1 LLINKEI
8 YLNMAVTL
16 INVKWGIVMQR
27 KLAVIIACVGLAVLP
42 LSVQA
47 LGFGGIKL
55 SSSLNE
61 KLNAEVALS
70 SATKNDIKSLKIR
83 LATEEAFLRAGIA
96 RNGFLNGLEF
106 KVKQYSDGNYYI
118 HITTEERV
126 REPFLD
132 FLLDISWKNG
142 RMLREYTMLIDP
154 PGRAPTQP
162 ATKATPIIAATVAPE
177 PVLEPAPVIETAPEI
192 AAVVDAIPEP
202 VQMSEAVAEVEEA
215 VTPEVIDNQKQEEVA
230 KAIEESFAKAA
241 SKPTA
246 EVFDPE
252 SAFVEDGSDELWPRI
267 PLSDYSEGGSVKT
280 QQVTEQ
286 GSLDYGITKANDNL
300 WNVAEKLRQGNK
312 NISVYQMMMALL
324 QSNPDAFDG
333 NNVHRLK
340 VGHVLRIEDVSTLT
354 ALTRK
359 GAANAYIEQ
368 TNAWNNYRKQTAGT
382 VSTQAIVAD
391 NTQEEMISETE
402 TSGELILSSPSGE
415 NLNSG
420 GGANE
425 ETLNNDLATMRDQLR
440 QSKADAGTN
449 RTRNIELNEKLQL
462 LEEELSRL
470 QRSISIKD
478 DELAALQQ
486 KLSVSGIEDA
496 ASVVTPKEAKDPHV
510 KDEVAVEPKVE
521 AAPETTA
528 VPTPPVSAPSVA
540 SEEKTKAEAIKTEEG
555 VMDIVMG
562 VAASIAAVVSGLLA
576 GGSLLFIAAPI
587 ALILLVLLAVMIK
600 RRRQG
605 DKFQESILTGAA
617 TETDEAATTD
627 PSTVS
632 EESSFLSD
640 FAMSGAGE
648 IEADDSEVDP
658 LTEADV
664 FIAYGRH
671 EAAEERLN
679 EAISNEPER
688 LDLRAKMLELHHAT
702 KNKEAFETGAEA
714 LYASLDENKEENLL
728 WQKIIDLGVEI
739 APENPL
745 FIKEVIEEADTAVV
759 TNDEPVEAAMS
770 DSEVMDI
777 GLETGVFE
785 ADDLS
790 AAESDDSD
798 LDMDFDLDLDK
809 DIEVFTAEEDKDKA
823 DMDFNLE
830 LDTDETTTAEPGVVE
845 DAASTQEL
853 AADLDM
859 TATVLADADDSG
871 LDFNLEVDNTTAEDS
886 ETDTKLENEETKLTD
901 DNALDFNL
909 DMDGASESE
918 QTTEPEITE
927 TETSDNNLDFELGM
941 SDDNSTDEKP
951 EDKIDTNSL
960 ELEDDFSIDSLSEE
974 SDSALDDSLDDS
986 TLDLSLDDESD
997 TDDELV
1003 SGDEVGTK
1011 LDLAKAYID
1020 MGDPEGARSI
1030 LSEVMEEG
1038 SDSQKEE
1045 AQELMGQIV

>member
-1 LLINKEI
+1 
-8 YLNMAVTL
+8 M
-16 INVKWGIVMQR
+16 KWRVVMQR
-27 KLAVIIACVGLAVLP
+27 KLAVIMACVGLAMSP

-61 KLNAEVALS
+61 KLNAEVALL
-70 SATKNDIKSLKIR
+70 SATKNDIQSLKVR
-83 LATEEAFLRAGIA
+83 LATEEAFLRAGIT
-96 RNGFLNGLEF
+96 RNAFLNGLEF

-118 HITTEERV
+118 HITTEDRV

-132 FLLDISWKNG
+132 FLLDINWKNG

-154 PGRAPTQP
+154 PGRAPTQQASEP
-162 ATKATPIIAATVAPE
+162 APIVAATVAPKPE
-177 PVLEPAPVIETAPEI
+177 PVAEPAPIEPEVAP
-192 AAVVDAIPEP
+192 VVEAIPEP
-202 VQMSEAVAEVEEA
+202 VQVPEPVVKVEAAVAPKVVDVKKEE
-215 VTPEVIDNQKQEEVA
+215 EIA

-241 SKPTA
+241 SKSTA

-267 PLSDYSEGGSVKT
+267 PLSNYSEEGTTITT
-280 QQVTEQ
+280 QVSEE
-286 GSLDYGITKANDNL
+286 GSLDYGITKANDSL
-300 WNVAEKLRQGNK
+300 WKIAEKLRQGNK

-324 QSNPDAFDG
+324 QSNPDAFEG
-333 NNVHRLK
+333 NNVHQLK
-340 VGHVLRIEDVSTLT
+340 VGHVLRIENASKLT

-359 GAANAYIEQ
+359 EAANAYIEQ
-368 TNAWNNYRKQTAGT
+368 TNAWNNYRNQTADAA
-382 VSTQAIVAD
+382 SAQPIIAD
-391 NTQEEMISETE
+391 NTEKEMVSEAE
-402 TSGELILSSPSGE
+402 TSGELTLSSPSGE

-425 ETLNNDLATMRDQLR
+425 ETLSNDLATMRDQLR
-440 QSKADAGTN
+440 QSKTDAGTN
-449 RTRNIELNEKLQL
+449 RTRNIALNEKLQL
-462 LEEELSRL
+462 LEEELNRL

-486 KLSVSGIEDA
+486 RLSVSGAEKTAPA
-496 ASVVTPKEAKDPHV
+496 AMPEEAKEIAETEPTV
-510 KDEVAVEPKVE
+510 KAVPEPV
-521 AAPETTA
+521 A
-528 VPTPPVSAPSVA
+528 VPTPAVPPVANT
-540 SEEKTKAEAIKTEEG
+540 EETVKKEETNKTEAG
-555 VMDIVMG
+555 VMDMVMG
-562 VAASIAAVVSGLLA
+562 VAASIAAVASGLVA
-576 GGSLLFIAAPI
+576 GGSLLFIAPI
-587 ALILLVLLAVMIK
+587 ALILLVLLGVMIK

-617 TETDEAATTD
+617 TETAEDATTD
-627 PSTVS
+627 SSTAS

-648 IEADDSEVDP
+648 IETDDSEVDP

-679 EAISNEPER
+679 EAISNEPDR

-702 KNKEAFETGAEA
+702 KNKDAFETGAEE
-714 LYASLDENKEENLL
+714 LYASLGEDKEENPL
-728 WQKIIDLGVEI
+728 WQKIVDLGTDV

-745 FIKEVIEEADTAVV
+745 FISEVVEESVTDDTV
-759 TNDEPVEAAMS
+759 TTDEPVETAMS

-785 ADDLS
+785 AGNLS
-790 AAESDDSD
+790 AGDNNDSD

-809 DIEVFTAEEDKDKA
+809 DIEVFTAEEDAKDEV

-830 LDTDETTTAEPGVVE
+830 LDADETAESEPNTSEEAASE
-845 DAASTQEL
+845 DISLDFNPEEAASTQEL

-859 TATVLADADDSG
+859 TATVLTDTEDTG
-871 LDFNLEVDNTTAEDS
+871 LDFNLEVDNSTAEELETSAES
-886 ETDTKLENEETKLTD
+886 EAEATELTD

-909 DMDGASESE
+909 DMGDTAELE
-918 QTTEPEITE
+918 ETAEPEITE
-927 TETSDNNLDFELGM
+927 AESSDNDLDFDFEM
-941 SDDNSTDEKP
+941 SDDSSTNEKL
-951 EDKIDTNSL
+951 EEKVESNSL
-960 ELEDDFSIDSLSEE
+960 ELEDDLSLDTLSEE
-974 SDSALDDSLDDS
+974 LEPSTDDNLDDSP
-986 TLDLSLDDESD
+986 LDLSLGDENE

-1038 SDSQKEE
+1038 NDTQKEE

>member
-1 LLINKEI
+1 
-8 YLNMAVTL
+8 
-16 INVKWGIVMQR
+16 MQR
-27 KLAVIIACVGLAVLP
+27 KLAVIIACVGLAISP

-61 KLNAEVALS
+61 KLNAEVALL

-83 LATEEAFLRAGIA
+83 LATEEAFLRAGIS

-162 ATKATPIIAATVAPE
+162 STKPTPIIAATVVPE
-177 PVLEPAPVIETAPEI
+177 PEPAPAIETAPEI
-192 AAVVDAIPEP
+192 AAVVEAIPEP

-267 PLSDYSEGGSVKT
+267 PLSDYSEEGAVKT
-280 QQVTEQ
+280 PAVTEQ

-382 VSTQAIVAD
+382 VGTQAIIAD
-391 NTQEEMISETE
+391 NTQKEITSETE

-425 ETLNNDLATMRDQLR
+425 ETLNNDLATIRDQLR

-462 LEEELSRL
+462 LEEELNRL

-486 KLSVSGIEDA
+486 KLSVSGIENTD
-496 ASVVTPKEAKDPHV
+496 SVVAPKEVKEPDV
-510 KDEVAVEPKVE
+510 KDEAAVEPRVE
-521 AAPETTA
+521 VAPEPTA
-528 VPTPPVSAPSVA
+528 VPTSPVSAPSVA
-540 SEEKTKAEAIKTEEG
+540 SEEKTKEEAIKTEEG

-562 VAASIAAVVSGLLA
+562 IAASITAVVSGLLA

-627 PSTVS
+627 SSTVS

-648 IEADDSEVDP
+648 IEADDGEVDP

-745 FIKEVIEEADTAVV
+745 FIKEVVEEDDTTVV

-790 AAESDDSD
+790 AAESNDSD

-809 DIEVFTAEEDKDKA
+809 DIEVFTAEEDKA

-830 LDTDETTTAEPGVVE
+830 LDTDETTKAEADVVE
-845 DAASTQEL
+845 DATSTLEL
-853 AADLDM
+853 DADLDM
-859 TATVLADADDSG
+859 TATVLTDADDSG

-886 ETDTKLENEETKLTD
+886 ETDTKFEAEETKLTD
-901 DNALDFNL
+901 DNTLDFNL
-909 DMDGASESE
+909 DMGDASESE
-918 QTTEPEITE
+918 QTTEPEVTE
-927 TETSDNNLDFELGM
+927 TETSDNDLDFELGM
-941 SDDNSTDEKP
+941 SGDNSTDEKS
-951 EDKIDTNSL
+951 EDKAETNSL
-960 ELEDDFSIDSLSEE
+960 ELEDDFSIDQLSEE

-986 TLDLSLDDESD
+986 TLDLSLDDEVTD

>member
-1 LLINKEI
+1 
-8 YLNMAVTL
+8 MAITL

-27 KLAVIIACVGLAVLP
+27 KLAVIIACVGLAILP

-61 KLNAEVALS
+61 KLNAEVALL
-70 SATKNDIKSLKIR
+70 SATKNDIKSLKVR

-96 RNGFLNGLEF
+96 RYGFLNGLEF
-106 KVKQYSDGNYYI
+106 KVKQYPDGNYYI

-154 PGRAPTQP
+154 PGRAPSQQ
-162 ATKATPIIAATVAPE
+162 ATKPTPIIAATVAPE
-177 PVLEPAPVIETAPEI
+177 PVSEPAPVIEAAPEI
-192 AAVVDAIPEP
+192 AAVEETISEP
-202 VQMSEAVAEVEEA
+202 VQMSETAVEVEEA
-215 VTPEVIDNQKQEEVA
+215 VTPEVIESQKQEEVA
-230 KAIEESFAKAA
+230 KAIEESFTNAA
-241 SKPTA
+241 SEPTSTVEA
-246 EVFDPE
+246 FDPE

-267 PLSDYSEGGSVKT
+267 PLSDYSEEGVAKT
-280 QQVTEQ
+280 QSMTEQ

-300 WNVAEKLRQGNK
+300 WNIAEKLRQGNK

-324 QSNPDAFDG
+324 KSNPDAFDG

-368 TNAWNNYRKQTAGT
+368 TNSWNNYRKQTAGT
-382 VSTQAIVAD
+382 VSTQAIIAD
-391 NTQEEMISETE
+391 NTQKEGLSESE
-402 TSGELILSSPSGE
+402 TSGELILSAPSGE

-462 LEEELSRL
+462 LEEELDRL

-486 KLSVSGIEDA
+486 KLSGSGVENA
-496 ASVVTPKEAKDPHV
+496 ASVVTAKEVKESDA
-510 KDEVAVEPKVE
+510 KDEVAVEPKAE
-521 AAPETTA
+521 AAAEATA

-540 SEEKTKAEAIKTEEG
+540 SEEKTKEEAIKPEEG
-555 VMDIVMG
+555 VMGIVMG
-562 VAASIAAVVSGLLA
+562 IAASITAVVSGLLA

-627 PSTVS
+627 SSTVS

-648 IEADDSEVDP
+648 IEADDGEVDP

-745 FIKEVIEEADTAVV
+745 FIKELVEESDTGIV

-785 ADDLS
+785 AADLS
-790 AAESDDSD
+790 ATESDDSD

-809 DIEVFTAEEDKDKA
+809 DIENFTAEEDKA

-830 LDTDETTTAEPGVVE
+830 LDSDETKTAEPDVME
-845 DAASTQEL
+845 DTASTQEL
-853 AADLDM
+853 DADLDM
-859 TATVLADADDSG
+859 TATVLTDADDSG
-871 LDFNLEVDNTTAEDS
+871 LDFNLEVDDTTAEDS
-886 ETDTKLENEETKLTD
+886 ETDIKSETDEAKLTD

-909 DMDGASESE
+909 DIGDASESE
-918 QTTEPEITE
+918 QTTEPEVTD
-927 TETSDNNLDFELGM
+927 TATSDNDLDFEPGM
-941 SDDNSTDEKP
+941 SDDNSTAEKSEDKP
-951 EDKIDTNSL
+951 ETNSL
-960 ELEDDFSIDSLSEE
+960 ELEDDFSIDGLSEE
-974 SDSALDDSLDDS
+974 SDSALDDTLDDS
-986 TLDLSLDDESD
+986 TLDLSLDDEGDS
-997 TDDELV
+997 DDELV